1 MPAGKVSASSTPT
14 LEPHKP
20 HTTSTPGHAV
30 ATPNGTTSSSSVK
43 STCPA
48 AAEAEAHHALELLPA
63 RPPLKPGLPKPGVLL
78 MLLLLLLLWPWPLST
93 AS

>member
-20 HTTSTPGHAV
+20 HTTSTPGHPV

-48 AAEAEAHHALELLPA
+48 AAEAEAHHALELLLLLPA
-63 RPPLKPGLPKPGVLL
+63 RPPLKPGLLKPG
-78 MLLLLLLLWPWPLST
+78 LLLLLWPWPLST